1 MKQKFHI
8 LATLYPFLWVFFKTL
23 SRCILF
29 FLFFFFFL
37 QGSLIRN
44 RKHQPCYHST
54 SYNHINVL
62 DIKIWAFLQN
72 MLVKLG
78 NNFDINQVS
87 FQFSALI
94 QWDQHSADMNSNR
107 ITVIFNY
114 IFSSS
119 VLSIL
124 ITL

>member
-1 MKQKFHI
+1 
-8 LATLYPFLWVFFKTL
+8 
-23 SRCILF
+23 
-29 FLFFFFFL
+29 
-37 QGSLIRN
+37 
-44 RKHQPCYHST
+44 
-54 SYNHINVL
+54 
-62 DIKIWAFLQN
+62 
-72 MLVKLG
+72 MLLKLG

-94 QWDQHSADMNSNR
+94 QWDPHSADMNSNG

-114 IFSSS
+114 TFSSS